1 VNPTDTLALLK
12 DLSSGVSKSICYQC
26 REDEGAQSPI
36 HTLDR
41 GWGSC
46 RDFAVLFIE
55 AARSLGFGARIV
67 SGYIYNPDQDLVGS
81 RDAGSTHAWAKV
93 Y

>member
-1 VNPTDTLALLK
+1 MNQTDTLALLK
-12 DLSSGVSKSICYQC
+12 DLNSGVSKSICYQS

-36 HTLDR
+36 HKFDR

-46 RDFAVLFIE
+46 

-67 SGYIYNPDQDLVGS
+67 SG
-81 RDAGSTHAWAKV
+81 
-93 Y
+93 